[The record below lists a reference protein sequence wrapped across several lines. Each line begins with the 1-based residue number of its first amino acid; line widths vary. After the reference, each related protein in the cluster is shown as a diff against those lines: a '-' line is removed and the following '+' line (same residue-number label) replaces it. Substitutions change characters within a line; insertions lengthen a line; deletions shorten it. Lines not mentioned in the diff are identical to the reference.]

1 MTQRQHA
8 PCRFR
13 RHDFANGACMI
24 ELMRDGRT
32 FGVIRRGS
40 FDKPFGFTK
49 PEVVRPLSTT
59 FDDDLVQCLRR
70 NGRH

>member
-1 MTQRQHA
+1 MTQRQ

-13 RHDFANGACMI
+13 RHDFGNGACMI

-40 FDKPFGFTK
+40 FDKPFDIGQSRRSSG
-49 PEVVRPLSTT
+49 PWRPPSMTILG
-59 FDDDLVQCLRR
+59 VA
-70 NGRH
+70 